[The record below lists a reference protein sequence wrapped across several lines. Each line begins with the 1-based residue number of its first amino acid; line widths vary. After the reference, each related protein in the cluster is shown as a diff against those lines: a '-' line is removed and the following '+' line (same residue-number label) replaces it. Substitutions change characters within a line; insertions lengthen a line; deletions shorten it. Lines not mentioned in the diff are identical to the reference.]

1 MNYGFEQEKATEGLE
16 EVRGRPWAKPLSSAL
31 RIGSRV
37 VKNLEGFV
45 PGASILEGAL
55 SFGASILNPET
66 TLEGL
71 QKGLIEIKE
80 VINDDAGTK
89 ATLNKLVAKE
99 KERAASLAKTELK
112 MKENLTQIYNL
123 LVDSRFRVSP

>member
-1 MNYGFEQEKATEGLE
+1 M
-16 EVRGRPWAKPLSSAL
+16 
-31 RIGSRV
+31 
-37 VKNLEGFV
+37 

-66 TLEGL
+66 TLEDL

-99 KERAASLAKTELK
+99 KERAASLAKTEAK
-112 MKENLTQIYNL
+112 MKENLTQIYDL

>member
-1 MNYGFEQEKATEGLE
+1 M
-16 EVRGRPWAKPLSSAL
+16 
-31 RIGSRV
+31 
-37 VKNLEGFV
+37 

-66 TLEGL
+66 TLEDL

-99 KERAASLAKTELK
+99 KERAASIAKTEAK
-112 MKENLTQIYNL
+112 MKENLTQIYDL

>member
-1 MNYGFEQEKATEGLE
+1 M
-16 EVRGRPWAKPLSSAL
+16 
-31 RIGSRV
+31 
-37 VKNLEGFV
+37 

-55 SFGASILNPET
+55 SFGASLLNPET
-66 TLEGL
+66 TLEDL

-99 KERAASLAKTELK
+99 KERAASLAETEAK
-112 MKENLTQIYNL
+112 MKENLTQIYDL

>member
-1 MNYGFEQEKATEGLE
+1 M
-16 EVRGRPWAKPLSSAL
+16 
-31 RIGSRV
+31 
-37 VKNLEGFV
+37 

-66 TLEGL
+66 TLEDL

-99 KERAASLAKTELK
+99 KERAASLAKTETK
-112 MKENLTQIYNL
+112 MKENLTQIYDL

>member
-1 MNYGFEQEKATEGLE
+1 M
-16 EVRGRPWAKPLSSAL
+16 
-31 RIGSRV
+31 
-37 VKNLEGFV
+37 
-45 PGASILEGAL
+45 
-55 SFGASILNPET
+55 LNPET
-66 TLEGL
+66 TLEDL

-99 KERAASLAKTELK
+99 KERAASIAKTEAK
-112 MKENLTQIYNL
+112 MKENLTQIYDL

>member
-1 MNYGFEQEKATEGLE
+1 M
-16 EVRGRPWAKPLSSAL
+16 
-31 RIGSRV
+31 
-37 VKNLEGFV
+37 KNLEGFV

-66 TLEGL
+66 TLEDL

-99 KERAASLAKTELK
+99 KERAASIAKTEAK
-112 MKENLTQIYNL
+112 MKENLTQIYDL